1 MSSEELMAEVLPHP
15 LGSLRVEPTREP
27 APELSVVVAL
37 FNEDESVG
45 PLYAALSAVLEGVGL
60 SYELVFVDDGS
71 TDGTYPELLRIATAD
86 ERARVVRFRRNFGQ
100 TAAMAAGFDHAVGRV
115 IVAMDG
121 DSKSSTRATTSSAAG
136 ARTARTARRGRSRHV
151 SPTG

>member
-37 FNEDESVG
+37 YNEDESVG

-115 IVAMDG
+115 IVATRFT
-121 DSKSSTRATTSSAAG
+121 STATQSPCS
-136 ARTARTARRGRSRHV
+136 SRHIK
-151 SPTG
+151 STGPMSVGHSRRTR